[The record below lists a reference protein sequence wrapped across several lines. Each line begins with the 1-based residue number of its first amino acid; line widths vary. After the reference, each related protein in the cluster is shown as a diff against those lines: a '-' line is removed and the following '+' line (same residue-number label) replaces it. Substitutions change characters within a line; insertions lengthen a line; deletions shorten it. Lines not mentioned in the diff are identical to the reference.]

1 MNFTQQRAGRYTPVA
16 VLLHWLIA
24 LCLFAQIGFGWF
36 LETIPKGTPLRGP
49 YVNIHKS
56 TGLVL
61 AVLIILRILWRL
73 AHHPPEYP
81 AFIATWERTAS
92 KVTHLLLYTCML
104 LMPLSGYIASNFSK
118 YGVKLFN
125 SITLPP
131 WGTDNPKI
139 YALFNT
145 THVLTSYLLVA
156 LIVLHLLGALR
167 HALRRDGILARMWS
181 K

>member
-1 MNFTQQRAGRYTPVA
+1 MNSAQQQTGRYTPVA

-81 AFIATWERTAS
+81 AFIAAWERTAS
-92 KVTHLLLYTCML
+92 K
-104 LMPLSGYIASNFSK
+104 
-118 YGVKLFN
+118 
-125 SITLPP
+125 
-131 WGTDNPKI
+131 
-139 YALFNT
+139 
-145 THVLTSYLLVA
+145 
-156 LIVLHLLGALR
+156 
-167 HALRRDGILARMWS
+167 
-181 K
+181 